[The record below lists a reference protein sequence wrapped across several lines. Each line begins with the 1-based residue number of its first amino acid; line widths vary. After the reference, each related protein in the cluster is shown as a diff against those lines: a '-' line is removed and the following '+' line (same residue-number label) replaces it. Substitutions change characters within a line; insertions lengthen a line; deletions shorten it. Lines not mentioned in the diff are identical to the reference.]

1 MANPPMWIADE
12 TTTATWGRL
21 PLFGKKVSSGG
32 RGWKRCG
39 VCTAFAPSVP
49 RVRAMRV
56 AIGEV
61 DEGRLDPRAH
71 VARISELQLREDRV
85 DVLLHR
91 ALGEDECVG
100 DVGVAAAL
108 GDQGQRL
115 QLARGQ
121 QLEGGAPHLD
131 PRAHQLLDDR
141 RVD

>member
-1 MANPPMWIADE
+1 MWIADE

-21 PLFGKKVSSGG
+21 PLFGKRYRAAGEVGSDA
-32 RGWKRCG
+32 G

-71 VARISELQLREDRV
+71 VPRISELQLREDRV

-91 ALGEDECVG
+91 ALGEDERVG
-100 DVGVAAAL
+100 DVGV
-108 GDQGQRL
+108 
-115 QLARGQ
+115 
-121 QLEGGAPHLD
+121 
-131 PRAHQLLDDR
+131 
-141 RVD
+141 